1 MIAPKAQPRNGG
13 KFIHPEN
20 LCEFEELLRRRKA
33 FLADDV
39 LGLERD
45 AADHTGLDDAH
56 SNHMAE
62 SGTDAYEEELRLA
75 RMESAGEEI
84 EEIEEALDRI
94 REGLFGTCEECGKT
108 IALERLRAIPYTR
121 LCIPCKQ
128 IEEAA

>member
-13 KFIHPEN
+13 KFLHPEN

-33 FLADDV
+33 FLTDDV

-45 AADHTGLDDAH
+45 AAEHRGLDDAH

-84 EEIEEALDRI
+84 EEIDEALGRI
-94 REGLFGTCEECGKT
+94 RDGMFGACEECGKA